1 MSKSTKPATRTTI
14 INRIVASFANAK
26 KAHDDLELMSI
37 QEQDKLIQ
45 QLVDA
50 HLVACTTTKALY
62 MKGNSAKNDARKE
75 VKELFEKLA
84 NDKYISQGTVK
95 TYQGCFWIAFETG
108 VPFSRNL
115 ANAKTEA
122 KKVETA
128 KAESTAKAGKV
139 EVTTVAE
146 MHKTLSKALAQGRI
160 LNQLVFVPA
169 LLDFIVEHYPEFK
182 ETVLSK

>member
-14 INRIVASFANAK
+14 INRIVASFVNAK
-26 KAHDDLELMSI
+26 KAHDDLELMNVK
-37 QEQDKLIQ
+37 EQDKLIQ

-122 KKVETA
+122 KKVEAT
-128 KAESTAKAGKV
+128 KTESAKAGKV
-139 EVTTVAE
+139 E
-146 MHKTLSKALAQGRI
+146 KTDMPALVLTLQKALYQCNL
-160 LNQLVFVPA
+160 LNQTILKGA
-169 LLDFIVEHYPEFK
+169 LLDAIVETIPEFVEVAK
-182 ETVLSK
+182 